1 MSRNNKMMQCGHKYE
16 MTANVSLN
24 VKDFKFDVL
33 NKSIEEAKDE
43 AKQYLLECLTDIFEE
58 SLDVEITNAEKQLFI
73 EGDLYTND
81 GYVDCFICSGMNPAE
96 EFLTYEERGHLWG
109 IGFPTRTPEEQKQI
123 DNLYYTKYDGFKEA
137 MDQYHKFFDDVRDG
151 KYV

>member
-1 MSRNNKMMQCGHKYE
+1 MMQCGHKYE

-24 VKDFKFDVL
+24 VNNFKFNVL
-33 NKSIEEAKDE
+33 NKSIEEAKEE

-58 SLDVEITNAEKQLFI
+58 SLDVEITNAEKKLFSY
-73 EGDLYTND
+73 DDDYTED
-81 GYVDCFICSGMNPAE
+81 GYVSCYICSDMNPAE

-109 IGFPTRTPEEQKQI
+109 IGFPARTPEEQEQI
-123 DNLYYTKYDGFKEA
+123 YNLYYAKYDGFKEA
-137 MDQYHKFFDDVRDG
+137 MDEYNKFFDDVRDG